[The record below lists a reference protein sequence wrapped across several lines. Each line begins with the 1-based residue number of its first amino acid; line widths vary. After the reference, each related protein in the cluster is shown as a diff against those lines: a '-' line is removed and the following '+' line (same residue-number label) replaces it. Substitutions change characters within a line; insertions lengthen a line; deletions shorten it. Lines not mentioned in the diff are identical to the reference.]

1 MKYNILTLFPEMF
14 TALNESILKRAKEE
28 GLIDINILN
37 IRDFSHNKH
46 NHVDDT
52 PYGGGAGMVI
62 KPDVLK
68 RTLDNVEKDTH
79 VIYLSPKGKMFNN
92 EMAKELSK
100 KENITFIAGHYEGID
115 ERFIQKYV
123 DEEISIGDYILS
135 GGEIPC
141 MVLIDAISRHITG
154 VISDESL
161 KEESFENGF
170 LEYSQYTKPEIF
182 EDMKVPE
189 VLLSGHHKKI
199 EEFRRKESIKITFER
214 RKDLLEKAIKEN
226 KLTKEDLE
234 YIEKLKKSR
243 NN

>member
-37 IRDFSHNKH
+37 IRDFSQNKH

-79 VIYLSPKGKMFNN
+79 VIYLSPKGKTFNN

-123 DEEISIGDYILS
+123 DEEISIGDYVLS

-141 MVLIDAISRHITG
+141 MVLIDAISRHING

-234 YIEKLKKSR
+234 YIDKLKKE
-243 NN
+243 

>member
-28 GLIDINILN
+28 GIININIVN
-37 IRDFSHNKH
+37 IRDFSQNKH

-68 RTLDNVEKDTH
+68 RTLDSIEKDTY
-79 VIYLSPKGKMFNN
+79 VIYLSPKGKTFNN
-92 EMAKELSK
+92 KMAKELSK

-123 DEEISIGDYILS
+123 DEEISIGDYVLS

-141 MVLIDAISRHITG
+141 MVLVDAISRNING
-154 VISDESL
+154 VISDKSL
-161 KEESFENGF
+161 EEESFENGL
-170 LEYSQYTKPEIF
+170 LEYSQYTKPEVF
-182 EDMKVPE
+182 EDMRVPE
-189 VLLSGHHKKI
+189 ILLSGNHQNINKY
-199 EEFRRKESIKITFER
+199 RRQESIKITFER

-234 YIEKLKKSR
+234 YIKYLENRK
-243 NN
+243 

>member
-28 GLIDINILN
+28 GLININIVN
-37 IRDFSHNKH
+37 IRDFSQNKH

-68 RTLDNVEKDTH
+68 RTLDSIEKDTY
-79 VIYLSPKGKMFNN
+79 VIYLSPKGKTFNN
-92 EMAKELSK
+92 KMAKELAK

-123 DEEISIGDYILS
+123 DEEMSIGDYVLS

-141 MVLIDAISRHITG
+141 MVLVDAISRNING
-154 VISDESL
+154 VISDKSL
-161 KEESFENGF
+161 EEESFENGL
-170 LEYSQYTKPEIF
+170 LEYSQYTKPEVF

-189 VLLSGHHKKI
+189 ILLSGNHQNINKY
-199 EEFRRKESIKITFER
+199 RRQESIKITFER

-234 YIEKLKKSR
+234 YIKYLENRK
-243 NN
+243 

>member
-28 GLIDINILN
+28 GLININIVN
-37 IRDFSHNKH
+37 IRDFSQNKH

-68 RTLDNVEKDTH
+68 RTLDSIEKDTY
-79 VIYLSPKGKMFNN
+79 VIYLSPKGETFNN
-92 EMAKELSK
+92 KMAKELSK

-123 DEEISIGDYILS
+123 DEEISIGDYVLS

-141 MVLIDAISRHITG
+141 MVLVDAISRNING
-154 VISDESL
+154 VISDKSL
-161 KEESFENGF
+161 EEESFENGL
-170 LEYSQYTKPEIF
+170 LEYSQYTKPEVF
-182 EDMKVPE
+182 EDMRVPE
-189 VLLSGHHKKI
+189 ILLSGNHQNINKY
-199 EEFRRKESIKITFER
+199 RRQESIKITFER

-234 YIEKLKKSR
+234 YIKYLENRK
-243 NN
+243 

>member
-28 GLIDINILN
+28 GIININIVN
-37 IRDFSHNKH
+37 IRDFSQNKH

-68 RTLDNVEKDTH
+68 RTLDSIEKDTY
-79 VIYLSPKGKMFNN
+79 VIYLSPKGKTFNN
-92 EMAKELSK
+92 KMTKELSK

-123 DEEISIGDYILS
+123 DEEISIGDYVLS

-141 MVLIDAISRHITG
+141 MVLVDAISRNING
-154 VISDESL
+154 VISDKSL
-161 KEESFENGF
+161 EEESFENGL
-170 LEYSQYTKPEIF
+170 LEYSQYTKPEVF
-182 EDMKVPE
+182 ENMKVPE
-189 VLLSGHHKKI
+189 ILLSGNHQNINKY
-199 EEFRRKESIKITFER
+199 RRQESIKITFER

-234 YIEKLKKSR
+234 YIKYLENRK
-243 NN
+243 

>member
-123 DEEISIGDYILS
+123 DEEISIGDYVLS

-141 MVLIDAISRHITG
+141 MVLIDAISRHING
-154 VISDESL
+154 VISDKSL
-161 KEESFENGF
+161 EEESFENGF